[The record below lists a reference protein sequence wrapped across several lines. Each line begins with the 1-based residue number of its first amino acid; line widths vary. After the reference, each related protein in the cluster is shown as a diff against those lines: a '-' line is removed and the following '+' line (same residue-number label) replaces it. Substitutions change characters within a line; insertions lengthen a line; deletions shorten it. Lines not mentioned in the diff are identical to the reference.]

1 MAEDFSIATLE
12 TQRQQEK
19 NNFKILR
26 NTDFQ
31 SRIQYPWNYQWIE
44 KVTSSSLPVWR
55 KKMTRFK
62 ENSKAL
68 EDMSSRQ
75 WN

>member
-31 SRIQYPWNYQWIE
+31 SRIQYP
-44 KVTSSSLPVWR
+44 
-55 KKMTRFK
+55 
-62 ENSKAL
+62 
-68 EDMSSRQ
+68 
-75 WN
+75 